1 MKSSAPHFREVP
13 GRRRVIAVKEDRAM
27 PEKRILV
34 VDDEP
39 HVIRTLTFVLRK
51 EGYEVSSAG
60 DGEEAMAKVRESKP
74 NLMFLDVMM
83 PKKNGYEVCQEL
95 RGIATLKDI
104 HIVMLS
110 AKGQEADREKALNLG
125 ADEFMTKPFSPGGVV
140 QRVKEL
146 LG

>member
-1 MKSSAPHFREVP
+1 MSGK
-13 GRRRVIAVKEDRAM
+13 K
-27 PEKRILV
+27 ILV

-39 HVIRTLTFVLRK
+39 HVIRTLTFVLNK
-51 EGYEVSSAG
+51 EGYEVSSAR
-60 DGEEAMAKVRESKP
+60 DGEEAMSRIKESKP

-95 RGIATLKDI
+95 KGDDSFNDI

-110 AKGQEADREKALNLG
+110 AKGQEADKEKALGVG
-125 ADEFMTKPFSPGGVV
+125 ADEFMTKPFSLAGIVEKV
-140 QRVKEL
+140 RLL

>member
-1 MKSSAPHFREVP
+1 
-13 GRRRVIAVKEDRAM
+13 M
-27 PEKRILV
+27 PDKKILV

-39 HVIRTLTFVLRK
+39 HVITTLTFVLRK

-95 RGIATLKDI
+95 KGNSSLSDI

-110 AKGQEADREKALNLG
+110 AKGQEADKEKASNLG
-125 ADEFMTKPFSPGGVV
+125 ADEFMTKPFSPMEIVGK
-140 QRVKEL
+140 VKEL